1 MHRSSSVPLI
11 IISARILRD
20 PELEMREKAETKD
33 EEGKKEKKN
42 DQPPSGVK

>member
-33 EEGKKEKKN
+33 EEGKKEKKTT
-42 DQPPSGVK
+42 SRLAG